1 MDAAKMNKR
10 ALKNLK
16 KKNQIATPKGDKIY
30 YGLVNFFLILF
41 FLIILL
47 PLLNVVASSFSEARA
62 VNQGKV
68 LLWPVNFTTRGY
80 KAVFEYRGIWRSYAN
95 TFLYTITGTALNL
108 AMTMICA
115 YPLARRN
122 LPFKGPV
129 VALFMFTMLFGG
141 GTIPNYLLVRNLG
154 MMNTIW
160 AMIVPG
166 AISVYNM
173 IIARTFIQGIPVDM
187 EEAAKIDGCS
197 DVRYFFSIVLPLSKT
212 VISVLG
218 LYYAVAHWNDYF
230 TAFLYLSD
238 NEKMPLQIILRTIL
252 INNPF
257 SEASATV
264 DEETLLNNQA
274 LQDLL
279 KYALIIVS
287 SVPVLVIYHFVKK
300 FFLKGVMLG
309 AVKG

>member
-1 MDAAKMNKR
+1 MDATRKLSR
-10 ALKNLK
+10 KNAIK
-16 KKNQIATPKGDKIY
+16 VPRGDKIY
-30 YGLVNFFLILF
+30 YGIVNLFLFLF
-41 FLIILL
+41 FMAILL
-47 PLLNVVASSFSEARA
+47 PLINVVASSFSEAKA

-68 LLWPVNFTTRGY
+68 LFWPVQFTTKGY
-80 KAVFEYRGIWRSYAN
+80 KAVFEYKGIWRSYAN
-95 TFLYTITGTALNL
+95 TFLYTITGTAVNL
-108 AMTMICA
+108 AMTLMCA
-115 YPLARRN
+115 YPLARKD

-141 GTIPNYLLVRNLG
+141 GTIPNYILIRNLH

-160 AMIVPG
+160 AMIIPG

-173 IIARTFIQGIPVDM
+173 IIARTFIQNIPADL

-197 DVRYFFSIVLPLSKT
+197 DVCYFFSIVLPLSKT

-238 NEKMPLQIILRTIL
+238 NEKMPLQITLRAIL
-252 INNPF
+252 INNSF
-257 SEASATV
+257 SADAAASI

-279 KYALIIVS
+279 KYSLIIVS
-287 SVPVLVIYHFVKK
+287 SVPVLIIYPFVKK
-300 FFLKGVMLG
+300 YFLKGVMLG

>member
-1 MDAAKMNKR
+1 MDATRKLSR
-10 ALKNLK
+10 KNAIK
-16 KKNQIATPKGDKIY
+16 VPRGDKIY
-30 YGLVNFFLILF
+30 YGIVNLFLFLF
-41 FLIILL
+41 FMAILL
-47 PLLNVVASSFSEARA
+47 PLINVVASSFSEAKA

-68 LLWPVNFTTRGY
+68 LFWPVQFTTKGY

-95 TFLYTITGTALNL
+95 TFLYTITGTAVNL
-108 AMTMICA
+108 AMTLMCA
-115 YPLARRN
+115 YPLARKD

-141 GTIPNYLLVRNLG
+141 GTIPNYILIRNLH

-160 AMIVPG
+160 AMIIPG

-173 IIARTFIQGIPVDM
+173 IIARTFIQNIPADL

-238 NEKMPLQIILRTIL
+238 NEKMPLQITLRAIL
-252 INNPF
+252 INNSF
-257 SEASATV
+257 SADAATSI

-279 KYALIIVS
+279 KYSLIIVS
-287 SVPVLVIYHFVKK
+287 SVPVLIIYPFVKK
-300 FFLKGVMLG
+300 YFLKGVMLG

>member
-1 MDAAKMNKR
+1 MDATRKLSR
-10 ALKNLK
+10 KNAIK
-16 KKNQIATPKGDKIY
+16 VPRGDKIY
-30 YGLVNFFLILF
+30 YGIVNLFLFLF
-41 FLIILL
+41 FMAILL
-47 PLLNVVASSFSEARA
+47 PLINVVASSFSEAKA

-68 LLWPVNFTTRGY
+68 LFWPVQFTTKGY

-95 TFLYTITGTALNL
+95 TFLYTITGTAVNL
-108 AMTMICA
+108 AMTLMCA
-115 YPLARRN
+115 YPLARKD

-141 GTIPNYLLVRNLG
+141 GTIPNYILIRNLH

-160 AMIVPG
+160 AMIIPG

-173 IIARTFIQGIPVDM
+173 IIARTFIQNIPADL

-230 TAFLYLSD
+230 TAFLYMSD
-238 NEKMPLQIILRTIL
+238 NEKMPLQITLRAIL
-252 INNPF
+252 INNSF
-257 SEASATV
+257 SADAAASI

-279 KYALIIVS
+279 KYSLIIVS
-287 SVPVLVIYHFVKK
+287 SVPVLIIYPFVKK
-300 FFLKGVMLG
+300 YFLKGVMLG
-309 AVKG
+309 SVKG

>member
-1 MDAAKMNKR
+1 MDATKKLSR
-10 ALKNLK
+10 KNSIK
-16 KKNQIATPKGDKIY
+16 VPRGDKIY
-30 YGLVNFFLILF
+30 YGIVNVCLFLF
-41 FLIILL
+41 FMAILL
-47 PLLNVVASSFSEARA
+47 PLLNVVASSFSDAKT

-68 LLWPVNFTTRGY
+68 LFWPVNFTTEGY
-80 KAVFEYRGIWRSYAN
+80 KAVFQYKGIWRSYAN
-95 TFLYTITGTALNL
+95 TFLYTITGTAVNL
-108 AMTMICA
+108 AMTLMCA
-115 YPLARRN
+115 YPLARKD

-141 GTIPNYLLVRNLG
+141 GTIPNYILIRNLH

-160 AMIVPG
+160 AMIIPG

-173 IIARTFIQGIPVDM
+173 IIARTFIQNIPADL

-197 DVRYFFSIVLPLSKT
+197 DIRYFFSIVLPLSKT

-238 NEKMPLQIILRTIL
+238 NEKMPLQITLRAIL
-252 INNPF
+252 INTTF
-257 SEASATV
+257 SADAAASV
-264 DEETLLNNQA
+264 NEETLLNNQA

-279 KYALIIVS
+279 KYSLIIVS
-287 SVPVLVIYHFVKK
+287 SVPVLIIYPFVKK
-300 FFLKGVMLG
+300 YFLKGVMLG

>member
-1 MDAAKMNKR
+1 MDATKKLSR
-10 ALKNLK
+10 KNSI
-16 KKNQIATPKGDKIY
+16 NVPRGDKIY
-30 YGLVNFFLILF
+30 YGIVNVCLFLF
-41 FLIILL
+41 FMAILL
-47 PLLNVVASSFSEARA
+47 PLLNVVASSFSDAKT

-68 LLWPVNFTTRGY
+68 LFWPVNFTTEGY
-80 KAVFEYRGIWRSYAN
+80 KAVFQYKGIWRSYAN
-95 TFLYTITGTALNL
+95 TFLYTISGTAVNL
-108 AMTMICA
+108 AMTLMCA
-115 YPLARRN
+115 YPLARKD

-141 GTIPNYLLVRNLG
+141 GTIPNYILIRNLH

-160 AMIVPG
+160 AMIIPG

-173 IIARTFIQGIPVDM
+173 IIARTFIQNIPSDL

-197 DVRYFFSIVLPLSKT
+197 DIRYFFSIVLPLSKT

-238 NEKMPLQIILRTIL
+238 NEKMPLQITLRAIL
-252 INNPF
+252 INNTF
-257 SEASATV
+257 SADAAASV
-264 DEETLLNNQA
+264 NEETLLNNQA

-279 KYALIIVS
+279 KYSLIIVS
-287 SVPVLVIYHFVKK
+287 SVPVLIIYPFVKK
-300 FFLKGVMLG
+300 YFLKGVMLG

>member
-1 MDAAKMNKR
+1 MDATRKLSR
-10 ALKNLK
+10 KNAIK
-16 KKNQIATPKGDKIY
+16 VPRGDKIY
-30 YGLVNFFLILF
+30 YGIVNLFLFLF
-41 FLIILL
+41 FMAILL
-47 PLLNVVASSFSEARA
+47 PLINVVASSFSEAKA

-68 LLWPVNFTTRGY
+68 LFWPVQFTTKGY

-95 TFLYTITGTALNL
+95 TFLYTITGTAVNL
-108 AMTMICA
+108 AMTLMCA
-115 YPLARRN
+115 YPLARKD

-141 GTIPNYLLVRNLG
+141 GTIPNYILIRNLH

-160 AMIVPG
+160 AMIIPG

-173 IIARTFIQGIPVDM
+173 IIARTFIQNIPSDL

-238 NEKMPLQIILRTIL
+238 NEKMPLQITLRAIL
-252 INNPF
+252 INNSF
-257 SEASATV
+257 SADAGASI

-279 KYALIIVS
+279 KYSLIIVS
-287 SVPVLVIYHFVKK
+287 SVPVLIIYPFVKK
-300 FFLKGVMLG
+300 YFLKGVMLG

>member
-1 MDAAKMNKR
+1 MDATRKLSR
-10 ALKNLK
+10 KNAIK
-16 KKNQIATPKGDKIY
+16 VPRGDKIY
-30 YGLVNFFLILF
+30 YGIVNLFLFLF
-41 FLIILL
+41 FMAILL
-47 PLLNVVASSFSEARA
+47 PLINVVASSFSEAKA

-68 LLWPVNFTTRGY
+68 LFWPVQFTTKGY

-95 TFLYTITGTALNL
+95 TFLYTITGTAVNL
-108 AMTMICA
+108 AMTLMCA
-115 YPLARRN
+115 YPLARKD

-141 GTIPNYLLVRNLG
+141 GTIPNYILIRNLH

-160 AMIVPG
+160 AMIIPG

-173 IIARTFIQGIPVDM
+173 IIARTFIQNTPSDL

-238 NEKMPLQIILRTIL
+238 NEKMPLQITLRAIL
-252 INNPF
+252 INNSF
-257 SEASATV
+257 SADAAASI

-279 KYALIIVS
+279 KYSLIIVS
-287 SVPVLVIYHFVKK
+287 SVPVLIIYPFVKK
-300 FFLKGVMLG
+300 YFLKGVMLG

>member
-1 MDAAKMNKR
+1 MDATRKLSR
-10 ALKNLK
+10 KNAIK
-16 KKNQIATPKGDKIY
+16 VPRGDKIY
-30 YGLVNFFLILF
+30 YGIVNLFLFLF
-41 FLIILL
+41 FMAILL
-47 PLLNVVASSFSEARA
+47 PLINVVASSFSEAKA

-68 LLWPVNFTTRGY
+68 LFWPVQFTTKGY
-80 KAVFEYRGIWRSYAN
+80 KAVFEYRGIWRFYAN
-95 TFLYTITGTALNL
+95 TFLYTITGTAVNL
-108 AMTMICA
+108 AMTLMCA
-115 YPLARRN
+115 YPLARKD

-141 GTIPNYLLVRNLG
+141 GTIPNYILIRNLH

-160 AMIVPG
+160 AMIIPG

-173 IIARTFIQGIPVDM
+173 IIARTFIQNIPSDL

-238 NEKMPLQIILRTIL
+238 NEKMPLQITLRAIL
-252 INNPF
+252 INNTF
-257 SEASATV
+257 SADATASV
-264 DEETLLNNQA
+264 NEETLLNNQA

-279 KYALIIVS
+279 KYSLIIVS
-287 SVPVLVIYHFVKK
+287 SVPVLIIYPFVKK
-300 FFLKGVMLG
+300 YFLKGVMLG

>member
-1 MDAAKMNKR
+1 MDATKKLSR
-10 ALKNLK
+10 KNSIK
-16 KKNQIATPKGDKIY
+16 VPRGDKIY
-30 YGLVNFFLILF
+30 YGIVNLFLFLF
-41 FLIILL
+41 FMAILL
-47 PLLNVVASSFSEARA
+47 PLLNVVASSFSEAKT

-68 LLWPVNFTTRGY
+68 LFWPVNFTTEGY
-80 KAVFEYRGIWRSYAN
+80 KAVFQYKGIWRSYAN
-95 TFLYTITGTALNL
+95 TFLYTITGTAVNL
-108 AMTMICA
+108 AMTLMCA
-115 YPLARRN
+115 YPLARKD

-141 GTIPNYLLVRNLG
+141 GTIPNYILIRNLH

-160 AMIVPG
+160 AMIIPG

-173 IIARTFIQGIPVDM
+173 IIARTFIQNIPSDL

-238 NEKMPLQIILRTIL
+238 NEKMPLQITLRAIL
-252 INNPF
+252 INNTF
-257 SEASATV
+257 SADAAASV
-264 DEETLLNNQA
+264 NEETLLNNQA

-279 KYALIIVS
+279 KYSLIIVS
-287 SVPVLVIYHFVKK
+287 SVPVLIIYPFVKK
-300 FFLKGVMLG
+300 YFLKGVMLG

>member
-1 MDAAKMNKR
+1 MDATKKLSR
-10 ALKNLK
+10 KNSI
-16 KKNQIATPKGDKIY
+16 NVPRGDKIY
-30 YGLVNFFLILF
+30 YGIVNVCLFLF
-41 FLIILL
+41 FMAILL
-47 PLLNVVASSFSEARA
+47 PLLNVVASSFSDAKT

-68 LLWPVNFTTRGY
+68 LFWPVNFTTEGY
-80 KAVFEYRGIWRSYAN
+80 KAVFQYKGIWRSYAN
-95 TFLYTITGTALNL
+95 TFLYTIAGTAVNL
-108 AMTMICA
+108 AMTLMCA
-115 YPLARRN
+115 YPLARKD

-141 GTIPNYLLVRNLG
+141 GTIPNYILIRNLH

-160 AMIVPG
+160 AMIIPG

-173 IIARTFIQGIPVDM
+173 IIARTFIQNIPSDL

-197 DVRYFFSIVLPLSKT
+197 DIRYFFSIVLPLSKT

-238 NEKMPLQIILRTIL
+238 NEKMPLQITLRAIL
-252 INNPF
+252 INNTF
-257 SEASATV
+257 SADAAASV
-264 DEETLLNNQA
+264 NEETLLNNQA

-279 KYALIIVS
+279 KYSLIIVS
-287 SVPVLVIYHFVKK
+287 SVPVLIIYPFVKK
-300 FFLKGVMLG
+300 YFLKGVMLG

>member
-1 MDAAKMNKR
+1 MDATRKLSR
-10 ALKNLK
+10 KNAIK
-16 KKNQIATPKGDKIY
+16 VPRGDKIY
-30 YGLVNFFLILF
+30 YGIVNLFLFLF
-41 FLIILL
+41 FMAILL
-47 PLLNVVASSFSEARA
+47 PLINVVASSFSEAKA

-68 LLWPVNFTTRGY
+68 LFWPVQFTTKGY

-95 TFLYTITGTALNL
+95 TFLYTITGTAVNL
-108 AMTMICA
+108 AMTLMCA
-115 YPLARRN
+115 YPLARKD

-141 GTIPNYLLVRNLG
+141 GTIPNYILIRNLH

-160 AMIVPG
+160 AMIIPG

-173 IIARTFIQGIPVDM
+173 IIARTFIQNIPADL

-212 VISVLG
+212 VISLLG

-238 NEKMPLQIILRTIL
+238 NEKMPLQITLRAIL
-252 INNPF
+252 INNSF
-257 SEASATV
+257 SADAAASI

-279 KYALIIVS
+279 KYSLIIVS
-287 SVPVLVIYHFVKK
+287 SVPVLIIYPFVKK
-300 FFLKGVMLG
+300 YFLKGVMLG